1 VTCEFEIKNET
12 QTTWNLKTI
21 VNTCS
26 CTIADMTSPK
36 VEAGKT
42 EKILVVYKPI
52 GEGSFDDNRK
62 SLIQFEEEAAPKFVL
77 SINSRV
83 REPMT
88 FQPQS
93 LSWTRVGENQTKKD
107 HFEIQNFSD
116 QKWDKLEIAEK
127 PNWLTVEYKTIQP
140 SQTDSA
146 MKQLWLADVHVETQ
160 GMTSGEHRGEIV
172 FKFGENETKSLPVVL
187 QITSAVSAIP
197 AQFFFGNVKPS
208 ETVTKNIKIVFSPD
222 SVPKEKSE
230 IHFEHDFGE
239 NLQFNWISAEGETW
253 ELQASFKWSDEK
265 MPEEPIVTMTF
276 SDPKLP
282 KIQLPVY
289 VMFNTEAEP

>member
-1 VTCEFEIKNET
+1 
-12 QTTWNLKTI
+12 
-21 VNTCS
+21 
-26 CTIADMTSPK
+26 
-36 VEAGKT
+36 
-42 EKILVVYKPI
+42 
-52 GEGSFDDNRK
+52 
-62 SLIQFEEEAAPKFVL
+62 
-77 SINSRV
+77 
-83 REPMT
+83 MT
-88 FQPQS
+88 FQPKS

-116 QKWDKLEIAEK
+116 KKWDQLEIAEK

-140 SQTDSA
+140 PQSDFA

-160 GMTSGEHRGEIV
+160 GMTPGEHRGEIV
-172 FKFGENETKSLPVVL
+172 FKFGENEIKSLPVVL

-197 AQFFFGNVKPS
+197 AQFFFGNVTKN
-208 ETVTKNIKIVFSPD
+208 ETASKNIKIVFSPD

-230 IHFEHDFGE
+230 IHFEHDFGGR
-239 NLQFNWISAEGETW
+239 LQLNWISADSETW
-253 ELQASFKWSDEK
+253 ELQASLKLNDDEI
-265 MPEEPIVTMTF
+265 PNEPIVTMIF